1 MLLGVQ
7 RVPGPRVPEGRVH
20 LRGLRGGQVA
30 ASQQDRLL
38 RYRGGIFSSL
48 LSVLYSS
55 EIALLKMLILDS
67 ADAVESSK
75 CS

>member
-1 MLLGVQ
+1 MPNPGSLLSILYSS
-7 RVPGPRVPEGRVH
+7 EI
-20 LRGLRGGQVA
+20 